1 VADAIA
7 KGIIDIGVKGSK
19 SVDKVLKST
28 RELRQVIKDL
38 NSTPITL
45 NKLLAG
51 EGTKAQQ
58 VVRAVTTEI
67 NNYTRAV
74 VNGTKA
80 LSNNEASL
88 VRQGSAFSRVAANA
102 KIGSVQYV
110 NAVQAQEKAE
120 QKLRLAQFERLK
132 AQQQLYGLGRME
144 TTESFKGIPELL
156 KFSSQVPNTIA
167 ALSAYRSELR
177 TVYELVDRGS
187 SHYAE
192 LEEAIK
198 KVDKE
203 LGKPRKIS
211 NIKGGQG
218 GLAGRE
224 QALKEAL
231 RIQNQLE
238 TGSDAHIKS
247 IVGVRKAQQAYNQEL
262 RVSKTIQSA
271 LNLDLIIWKRLL
283 DSVPALMGRIAG
295 GMKGLFLG
303 KFGKLGQAAGIIG
316 VSDAVQR
323 LIKIIPGLNQAWKK
337 NIETTAL
344 WVQRVTEGITGV
356 TVAYTALS
364 GLLGGAQWVVGA
376 IAGFVQFEAAASK
389 VVWSIEG
396 NMTKAFSLFGR
407 LARELPQLAQAIATT
422 MPQALG
428 GMGVKGSF
436 LDYMGDGSATGTIAD
451 ALGGGKGR
459 KEARRY
465 TRQGPT
471 ELQNAQKDLNQI
483 NKMLEQRNTT
493 SKGYTELL
501 QKQIQAKV
509 KIKELQKGINQ
520 FVDKTLQN
528 EIAAGNVYAKDAY
541 PQEYLEHI
549 NKSKEALKDLNKL
562 ETKNRD
568 QQRQDAD
575 KLIKDRGQARFDE
588 VKRRWQLEATGHKN
602 EMKRIK
608 ERQAAERQR
617 TAARNK
623 AWSRFG
629 ENVMLGAGFPMLF
642 GGGPGAVAGGLTG
655 AIGQSAMGSQGFGMQ
670 ILFSALGQQIDA
682 FVGKTA
688 ELGKAFNKI
697 NPNVDAVIG
706 SLGEVNTEYGKH
718 LEMLKKIKG
727 DAAAMVEA
735 TRRLTEIIGEGGVAA
750 MEKFGN
756 DSTKLGNEWKKMTTL
771 MMSSIAEL
779 INSSGILLALT
790 TKISR
795 SNRYKMFKNRID
807 DLGGENL
814 RGLSQDQLKMLELN
828 RLEGDI
834 QSGRGYKSNK
844 TWQRMTRNMTNMGVP
859 FVERF
864 SRTKNQQQ
872 DLVNVRNQI
881 DILMRKILAKE
892 GLGDLLGSGADK
904 LASIQKEVDLLERSF
919 AIGSKA
925 AGQEQEAAEILKEQ
939 NESRE
944 KKLTLNET
952 DILQQIQARDRLK
965 EQLEL
970 WEQIKDTIATG
981 LTSAI
986 QGLIDGTKSLGESLA
1001 SIAKSIGSMLLQSAI
1016 SGWIAP
1022 IGLPK
1027 TPGGNPPGA
1036 AEGMYMANGI
1046 KPFASGGLA
1055 TRPTLGLVGEAGE
1068 DEYIIP
1074 ASKMA
1079 SSMQRYSAG
1088 ARGEAVIPGTG
1099 SSYAGGG
1106 AGGSTTV
1113 NYSGPILNFNSE
1125 EFVPKSAVGQIIAT
1139 ATSQGAKAGEGR
1151 TLATLRNSRSA
1162 RSRLGM

>member
-1 VADAIA
+1 MSLFRARGSVMKTRGQDLMGGLTGDLPGKLIADSSSVF
-7 KGIIDIGVKGSK
+7 KSID
-19 SVDKVLKST
+19 
-28 RELRQVIKDL
+28 
-38 NSTPITL
+38 
-45 NKLLAG
+45 
-51 EGTKAQQ
+51 
-58 VVRAVTTEI
+58 
-67 NNYTRAV
+67 
-74 VNGTKA
+74 A
-80 LSNNEASL
+80 LSNYRNEL
-88 VRQGSAFSRVAANA
+88 TRIFNA
-102 KIGSVQYV
+102 VEIGSPVF
-110 NAVQAQEKAE
+110 K
-120 QKLRLAQFERLK
+120 
-132 AQQQLYGLGRME
+132 QLE
-144 TTESFKGIPELL
+144 TE
-156 KFSSQVPNTIA
+156 
-167 ALSAYRSELR
+167 
-177 TVYELVDRGS
+177 
-187 SHYAE
+187 
-192 LEEAIK
+192 IK
-198 KVDKE
+198 KVNALLE
-203 LGKPRKIS
+203 KPKTTKTP
-211 NIKGGQG
+211 NITRGIG

-262 RVSKTIQSA
+262 RISKTIQSA
-271 LNLDLIIWKRLL
+271 LNLDLIVWKKLL
-283 DSVPALMGRIAG
+283 DSVPAIMGKIAG
-295 GMKGLFLG
+295 GMKGLFMG
-303 KFGKLGQAAGIIG
+303 KFGKLGQAAGVIG
-316 VSDAVQR
+316 VSSAIEQLIQKIPFLDQGLKNNIQKWASWTQRAV
-323 LIKIIPGLNQAWKK
+323 
-337 NIETTAL
+337 
-344 WVQRVTEGITGV
+344 EGITGV
-356 TVAYTALS
+356 TIAYTALS
-364 GLLGGAQWVVGA
+364 GLLGSAQWVVGA

-549 NKSKEALKDLNKL
+549 NKSKEALKDLNML

-575 KLIKDRGQARFDE
+575 KLLKDRGQARFDE
-588 VKRRWQLEATGHKN
+588 VKKRWQLEATGHKN

-617 TAARNK
+617 TANRRK
-623 AWSRFG
+623 AMSRFG

-670 ILFSALGQQIDA
+670 ILFSALGQQVDA

-697 NPNVDAVIG
+697 NPDVDAVIG

-727 DAAAMVEA
+727 EEAAFEA
-735 TRRLTEIIGEGGVAA
+735 ARSRLVNLIGQGGVQNLD
-750 MEKFGN
+750 KFGQN
-756 DSTKLGNEWKKMTTL
+756 MQTLQNEWKKFTTL
-771 MMSSIAEL
+771 LMTSVAEL
-779 INSSGILLALT
+779 INSSGILLRLTQAVGQAARFKSAYRAANEGNEEMALLFAMREGIENRT
-790 TKISR
+790 TTGKYSERKKAMEELKEWDQKIDEAEIRRQNS
-795 SNRYKMFKNRID
+795 
-807 DLGGENL
+807 LG
-814 RGLSQDQLKMLELN
+814 
-828 RLEGDI
+828 
-834 QSGRGYKSNK
+834 
-844 TWQRMTRNMTNMGVP
+844 
-859 FVERF
+859 
-864 SRTKNQQQ
+864 TK
-872 DLVNVRNQI
+872 
-881 DILMRKILAKE
+881 
-892 GLGDLLGSGADK
+892 DLLGSGADK
-904 LASIQKEVDLLERSF
+904 AAALQEEIDLLEKSL

-939 NESRE
+939 NKSRE

-952 DILQQIQARDRLK
+952 DILQKIQARDRLK

-970 WEQIKDTIATG
+970 WNQIKDTIATG

-1001 SIAKSIGSMLLQSAI
+1001 SIAKQIGSMLIQSAI
-1016 SGWIAP
+1016 MGWLAP
-1022 IGLPK
+1022 VGMPK
-1027 TPGGNPPGA
+1027 IPGGTAKA

-1046 KPFASGGLA
+1046 KPFAYGGVA

-1079 SSMQRYSAG
+1079 ASMQRYSAG
-1088 ARGEAVIPGTG
+1088 ARGESVIPGTG
-1099 SSYAGGG
+1099 SSYAGSGG
-1106 AGGSTTV
+1106 SSTTV

-1139 ATSQGAKAGEGR
+1139 ATSQGARAGENR
-1151 TLATLRNSRSA
+1151 TLTTLRNSRSA

>member
-1 VADAIA
+1 MAGADATLKIDINISQVEKKLSKTEQRLKKVKDLAASLGKAETALFDGRSIKGGNKALEELAGKLKAASQSTFKFANNVAGLDKQIGKLQSVIRSAKTDTEEFRDAIA
-7 KGIIDIGVKGSK
+7 AAERAQMSLFRARGSVMKTRGQDLMGGLTGDLPGKLIADSSSVFRSID
-19 SVDKVLKST
+19 
-28 RELRQVIKDL
+28 
-38 NSTPITL
+38 
-45 NKLLAG
+45 
-51 EGTKAQQ
+51 
-58 VVRAVTTEI
+58 
-67 NNYTRAV
+67 
-74 VNGTKA
+74 A
-80 LSNNEASL
+80 LSNYRNEL
-88 VRQGSAFSRVAANA
+88 TRIFNA
-102 KIGSVQYV
+102 VEIGSPVF
-110 NAVQAQEKAE
+110 K
-120 QKLRLAQFERLK
+120 
-132 AQQQLYGLGRME
+132 QLE
-144 TTESFKGIPELL
+144 TE
-156 KFSSQVPNTIA
+156 
-167 ALSAYRSELR
+167 
-177 TVYELVDRGS
+177 
-187 SHYAE
+187 
-192 LEEAIK
+192 IK
-198 KVDKE
+198 KVNALLE
-203 LGKPRKIS
+203 KPKTTKTP
-211 NIKGGQG
+211 NITRGIG

-271 LNLDLIIWKRLL
+271 LNLDLIVWKKLL
-283 DSVPALMGRIAG
+283 DSVPAIMGKIAG
-295 GMKGLFLG
+295 GMKGLFMG
-303 KFGKLGQAAGIIG
+303 KFGKLGQAAGVIG
-316 VSDAVQR
+316 VSSAIEQLIQKIPFLDQGLKNNIQRWASWTQRAV
-323 LIKIIPGLNQAWKK
+323 
-337 NIETTAL
+337 
-344 WVQRVTEGITGV
+344 EGITGV
-356 TVAYTALS
+356 TIAWTALS
-364 GLLGGAQWVVGA
+364 GLLGGAQWVAGA

-396 NMTKAFSLFGR
+396 NMTRAFSLFGR

-483 NKMLEQRNTT
+483 NKMLEQRNVT
-493 SKGYTELL
+493 SKGYADLL
-501 QKQIQAKV
+501 RRQIQAKT

-520 FVDKTLQN
+520 FVDKTLQD

-562 ETKNRD
+562 ETQNRD

-588 VKRRWQLEATGHKN
+588 VKKRWQLEATGHKN

-608 ERQAAERQR
+608 ERVNAERQR
-617 TAARNK
+617 TAARKK

-727 DAAAMVEA
+727 EEAAMQA
-735 TRRLTEIIGEGGVAA
+735 ARNKLANLIGQGGVQNLD
-750 MEKFGN
+750 KFGQ
-756 DSTKLGNEWKKMTTL
+756 DMQKLQNEWKKFTTL
-771 MMSSIAEL
+771 LMTSVAEL
-779 INSSGILLALT
+779 INSSGILLRLTQAVSKAARFKSAYRAANEGNKEMALLFAMREGIENRT
-790 TKISR
+790 MTGKYSERKKAMEELKAWDQKIDEAEIKRQNSLGTK
-795 SNRYKMFKNRID
+795 
-807 DLGGENL
+807 
-814 RGLSQDQLKMLELN
+814 
-828 RLEGDI
+828 
-834 QSGRGYKSNK
+834 
-844 TWQRMTRNMTNMGVP
+844 
-859 FVERF
+859 
-864 SRTKNQQQ
+864 
-872 DLVNVRNQI
+872 
-881 DILMRKILAKE
+881 
-892 GLGDLLGSGADK
+892 DLLGSGADQAAA
-904 LASIQKEVDLLERSF
+904 LEEQIRHLERSLSL
-919 AIGSKA
+919 GTKR
-925 AGQEQEAAEILKEQ
+925 AE
-939 NESRE
+939 RE
-944 KKLTLNET
+944 KEIDEYFRSQGKNLET
-952 DILQQIQARDRLK
+952 VTQKQRDDVAVQLEKRDTLK
-965 EQLEL
+965 EQLEI
-970 WEQIKDTIATG
+970 WNQIKDTIATG

-986 QGLIDGTKSLGESLA
+986 EGLIAGTKSLGESLG
-1001 SIAKSIGSMLLQSAI
+1001 SIAKSIGSMLLQAGI
-1016 SGWIAP
+1016 SSWIGGMNFGGKAP
-1022 IGLPK
+1022 VNS
-1027 TPGGNPPGA
+1027 TPTYLVAQGG
-1036 AEGMYMANGI
+1036 YMANGI

-1099 SSYAGGG
+1099 SSYAGSGG
-1106 AGGSTTV
+1106 SSTTV

-1139 ATSQGAKAGEGR
+1139 ATARGASVGESR
-1151 TLATLRNSRSA
+1151 TISSLRNSRSR
-1162 RSRLGM
+1162 RSSLGL

>member
-1 VADAIA
+1 MADAIA
-7 KGIIDIGVKGSK
+7 QGIIDIGVKGQK
-19 SVDKVLKST
+19 SIDRVVKSTKQLNSVLKDLAKSSVTVNELNDT
-28 RELRQVIKDL
+28 RLKQEIKESAKLSLAMQKLR
-38 NSTPITL
+38 
-45 NKLLAG
+45 AY
-51 EGTKAQQ
+51 TKA
-58 VVRAVTTEI
+58 VDDSVRGV
-67 NNYTRAV
+67 R
-74 VNGTKA
+74 NGTAA
-80 LSNNEASL
+80 LADNEAGL
-88 VRQGSAFSRVAANA
+88 VRQSNAFARVAANA
-102 KIGSVQYV
+102 KVTGRSIVRFT

-120 QKLRLAQFERLK
+120 QQLRFTQFKRLEAQK
-132 AQQQLYGLGRME
+132 NLYGLGRMPGE
-144 TTESFKGIPELL
+144 VGSFKGVPELL
-156 KFSSQVPNTIA
+156 KFSNQVPNTIA

-271 LNLDLIIWKRLL
+271 LNLDLIVWKKLL
-283 DSVPALMGRIAG
+283 DSVPAIMGKIAG
-295 GMKGLFLG
+295 GMKGLFMG
-303 KFGKLGQAAGIIG
+303 KFGKLGQAAGVIG
-316 VSDAVQR
+316 VSSAIEQLIQKIPFLDQGLKNNIQRWASWTQRAV
-323 LIKIIPGLNQAWKK
+323 
-337 NIETTAL
+337 
-344 WVQRVTEGITGV
+344 EGITGV
-356 TVAYTALS
+356 TIAWTALS
-364 GLLGGAQWVVGA
+364 GLLGGAQWVAGA

-396 NMTKAFSLFGR
+396 NMTRAFSLFGR

-436 LDYMGDGSATGTIAD
+436 LDYMADDSATGKVAD

-562 ETKNRD
+562 ETQNRD

-588 VKRRWQLEATGHKN
+588 VKKRWQLEATGHKN
-602 EMKRIK
+602 EIKRIK

-617 TAARNK
+617 TANRRK
-623 AWSRFG
+623 AMSRFG

-670 ILFSALGQQIDA
+670 ILFSALGQQVDA

-697 NPNVDAVIG
+697 NPDVDAVIG

-727 DAAAMVEA
+727 EEAAFEA
-735 TRRLTEIIGEGGVAA
+735 ARSRLVNLIGQGGVQNLD
-750 MEKFGN
+750 KFGQN
-756 DSTKLGNEWKKMTTL
+756 MQTLQNEWKKFTTL
-771 MMSSIAEL
+771 LMTSVAEL
-779 INSSGILLALT
+779 INSSGILLRLTQAVGQAARFKSAYRAANEGNEEMALLFAMREGIENRT
-790 TKISR
+790 TTGKYSERKKAMEELKEWEQKIDEAEIRRQNS
-795 SNRYKMFKNRID
+795 
-807 DLGGENL
+807 LG
-814 RGLSQDQLKMLELN
+814 
-828 RLEGDI
+828 
-834 QSGRGYKSNK
+834 
-844 TWQRMTRNMTNMGVP
+844 
-859 FVERF
+859 
-864 SRTKNQQQ
+864 TK
-872 DLVNVRNQI
+872 
-881 DILMRKILAKE
+881 
-892 GLGDLLGSGADK
+892 DLLGSGADK
-904 LASIQKEVDLLERSF
+904 AAALEEQIKHLERSLEL
-919 AIGSKA
+919 GTKR
-925 AGQEQEAAEILKEQ
+925 AE
-939 NESRE
+939 RE
-944 KKLTLNET
+944 KEIDEYFRSQGKNLETVTQKQRDEVDIQLKKRDKL
-952 DILQQIQARDRLK
+952 Q
-965 EQLEL
+965 EQLEM
-970 WEQIKDTIATG
+970 WQQIKDVIAGGLTNAITG
-981 LTSAI
+981 LI
-986 QGLIDGTKSLGESLA
+986 EGTKTLGEALSGIL
-1001 SIAKSIGSMLLQSAI
+1001 KQIGQILIQKALTSWIGGLNFG
-1016 SGWIAP
+1016 SG
-1022 IGLPK
+1022 GV
-1027 TPGGNPPGA
+1027 
-1036 AEGMYMANGI
+1036 
-1046 KPFASGGLA
+1046 ASGGTSAMVAADNLKYGNTFPA
-1055 TRPTLGLVGEAGE
+1055 GSFSTGGMVTRPTVGLVGEAGE

-1079 SSMQRYSAG
+1079 ASMQRYSAG

-1106 AGGSTTV
+1106 TGGSTTV

-1139 ATSQGAKAGEGR
+1139 ATSQGARAGENR
-1151 TLATLRNSRSA
+1151 TLSTLRNSRSA

>member
-1 VADAIA
+1 MADAIA
-7 KGIIDIGVKGSK
+7 QGIIDIGVKGQK
-19 SVDKVLKST
+19 SIDRVVKSTKQLNSVLKDLAKSSVTVNELNDT
-28 RELRQVIKDL
+28 RLKQEIKESAKLSLAMQKLR
-38 NSTPITL
+38 
-45 NKLLAG
+45 AY
-51 EGTKAQQ
+51 TKA
-58 VVRAVTTEI
+58 VDDSVRGV
-67 NNYTRAV
+67 R
-74 VNGTKA
+74 NGTAA
-80 LSNNEASL
+80 LADNEAGL
-88 VRQGSAFSRVAANA
+88 VRQSNAFARVAANA
-102 KIGSVQYV
+102 KVTGRSIVRFT

-120 QKLRLAQFERLK
+120 QQLRFTQFKRLEAQK
-132 AQQQLYGLGRME
+132 NLYGLGRMPGE
-144 TTESFKGIPELL
+144 VGSFKGVPELL
-156 KFSSQVPNTIA
+156 KFSNQVPNTIA

-271 LNLDLIIWKRLL
+271 LNLDLIVWKKLL
-283 DSVPALMGRIAG
+283 DSVPAIMGKIAG
-295 GMKGLFLG
+295 GMKGLFMG
-303 KFGKLGQAAGIIG
+303 KFGKLGQAAGVIG
-316 VSDAVQR
+316 VSSAIEQLIQKIPFLDQGLKNNIQRWASWTQRAV
-323 LIKIIPGLNQAWKK
+323 
-337 NIETTAL
+337 
-344 WVQRVTEGITGV
+344 EGITGV
-356 TVAYTALS
+356 TIAWTALS
-364 GLLGGAQWVVGA
+364 GLLGGAQWVAGA

-396 NMTKAFSLFGR
+396 NMTRAFSLFGR

-436 LDYMGDGSATGTIAD
+436 LDYMADDSATGKVAD

-562 ETKNRD
+562 ETQNRD

-588 VKRRWQLEATGHKN
+588 VKKRWQLEATGHKN
-602 EMKRIK
+602 EIKRIK

-617 TAARNK
+617 TANRRK
-623 AWSRFG
+623 AMSRFG

-670 ILFSALGQQIDA
+670 ILFSALGQQVDA

-697 NPNVDAVIG
+697 NPDVDAVIG

-727 DAAAMVEA
+727 EEAAFEA
-735 TRRLTEIIGEGGVAA
+735 ARSRLVNLIGQGGVQNLD
-750 MEKFGN
+750 KFGQN
-756 DSTKLGNEWKKMTTL
+756 MQTLQNEWKKFTTL
-771 MMSSIAEL
+771 LMTSVAEL
-779 INSSGILLALT
+779 INSSGILLRLTQAVGQAARFKSAYRAANEGNEEMALLFAMREGIENRT
-790 TKISR
+790 TTGKYSERKKAMEELKEWEQKIDEAEIRRQNS
-795 SNRYKMFKNRID
+795 
-807 DLGGENL
+807 LG
-814 RGLSQDQLKMLELN
+814 
-828 RLEGDI
+828 
-834 QSGRGYKSNK
+834 
-844 TWQRMTRNMTNMGVP
+844 
-859 FVERF
+859 
-864 SRTKNQQQ
+864 TK
-872 DLVNVRNQI
+872 
-881 DILMRKILAKE
+881 
-892 GLGDLLGSGADK
+892 DLLGSGADK
-904 LASIQKEVDLLERSF
+904 AAALEEQIKHLERSLEL
-919 AIGSKA
+919 GTKR
-925 AGQEQEAAEILKEQ
+925 AE
-939 NESRE
+939 RE
-944 KKLTLNET
+944 KEIDEYFRSQGKNLETVTQKQRDEVDIQLKKRDKL
-952 DILQQIQARDRLK
+952 Q
-965 EQLEL
+965 EQLEM
-970 WEQIKDTIATG
+970 WQQIKDVIAGGLTNAITG
-981 LTSAI
+981 LI
-986 QGLIDGTKSLGESLA
+986 EGTKTLGEALSGIL
-1001 SIAKSIGSMLLQSAI
+1001 KQIGQILIQKALTSWIGGLNFG
-1016 SGWIAP
+1016 SG
-1022 IGLPK
+1022 GV
-1027 TPGGNPPGA
+1027 
-1036 AEGMYMANGI
+1036 
-1046 KPFASGGLA
+1046 ASGGTSAMVAADNLKYGNTFPA
-1055 TRPTLGLVGEAGE
+1055 GSFSTGGMVTRPTVGLVGEAGE

-1079 SSMQRYSAG
+1079 ASMQRYSAG

-1106 AGGSTTV
+1106 GGGSTTV

-1139 ATSQGAKAGEGR
+1139 ATSQGARAGENR
-1151 TLATLRNSRSA
+1151 TLSTLRNSRSA

>member
-1 VADAIA
+1 MAGADATL
-7 KGIIDIGVKGSK
+7 KIDINISQVEKKLSK
-19 SVDKVLKST
+19 TEQRLKKV
-28 RELRQVIKDL
+28 KDL
-38 NSTPITL
+38 AASLGKAETALFDGRSIKGG
-45 NKLLAG
+45 NKALEELAG
-51 EGTKAQQ
+51 KLKAASQSTFKFANNVAGLDKQ
-58 VVRAVTTEI
+58 IGKLQSVIRSAKTDTDEFRNAIAAAERAQMSLFRARGSVMK
-67 NNYTRAV
+67 TRGQDLMGGLTGDLPGKLIADSSSV
-74 VNGTKA
+74 FKSIDA
-80 LSNNEASL
+80 LSNYRNEL
-88 VRQGSAFSRVAANA
+88 TRIFNA
-102 KIGSVQYV
+102 VEIGSPVF
-110 NAVQAQEKAE
+110 K
-120 QKLRLAQFERLK
+120 
-132 AQQQLYGLGRME
+132 QLE
-144 TTESFKGIPELL
+144 TE
-156 KFSSQVPNTIA
+156 
-167 ALSAYRSELR
+167 
-177 TVYELVDRGS
+177 
-187 SHYAE
+187 
-192 LEEAIK
+192 IK
-198 KVDKE
+198 KVNALLE
-203 LGKPRKIS
+203 KPKTTKTP
-211 NIKGGQG
+211 NITRGIG

-262 RVSKTIQSA
+262 RISKTIQSA
-271 LNLDLIIWKRLL
+271 LNLDLIVWKKLL
-283 DSVPALMGRIAG
+283 DSVPAIMGKIAG
-295 GMKGLFLG
+295 GMKGLFMG
-303 KFGKLGQAAGIIG
+303 KFGKLGQAAGVIG
-316 VSDAVQR
+316 VSSAIEQLIQKIPFLDQGLKNNIQKWASWTQRAV
-323 LIKIIPGLNQAWKK
+323 
-337 NIETTAL
+337 
-344 WVQRVTEGITGV
+344 EGITGV
-356 TVAYTALS
+356 TIAYTALS
-364 GLLGGAQWVVGA
+364 GLLGSAQWVVGA

-549 NKSKEALKDLNKL
+549 NKSKEALKDLNML

-575 KLIKDRGQARFDE
+575 KLLKDRGQARFDE
-588 VKRRWQLEATGHKN
+588 VKKRWQFEATGHKN

-617 TAARNK
+617 TANRRK
-623 AWSRFG
+623 AMSRFG

-670 ILFSALGQQIDA
+670 ILFSALGQQVDA

-697 NPNVDAVIG
+697 NPDVDAVIG

-727 DAAAMVEA
+727 EEAAFEA
-735 TRRLTEIIGEGGVAA
+735 ARSRLVNLIGQGGVQNLD
-750 MEKFGN
+750 KFGQN
-756 DSTKLGNEWKKMTTL
+756 MQTLQNEWKKFTTL
-771 MMSSIAEL
+771 LMTSVAEL
-779 INSSGILLALT
+779 INSSGILLRLTQAVGQAARFKSAYRAANEGNEEMALLFAMREGIENRT
-790 TKISR
+790 TTGKYSERKKAMEELKEWDQKIDEAEIRRQNS
-795 SNRYKMFKNRID
+795 
-807 DLGGENL
+807 LG
-814 RGLSQDQLKMLELN
+814 
-828 RLEGDI
+828 
-834 QSGRGYKSNK
+834 
-844 TWQRMTRNMTNMGVP
+844 
-859 FVERF
+859 
-864 SRTKNQQQ
+864 TK
-872 DLVNVRNQI
+872 
-881 DILMRKILAKE
+881 
-892 GLGDLLGSGADK
+892 DLLGSGADK
-904 LASIQKEVDLLERSF
+904 AAALQEEIDLLEKSL

-939 NESRE
+939 NKSRE

-952 DILQQIQARDRLK
+952 DILQKIQARDRLK

-970 WEQIKDTIATG
+970 WNQIKDTIATG

-1001 SIAKSIGSMLLQSAI
+1001 SIAKQIGSMLIQSAI
-1016 SGWIAP
+1016 MGWLAP
-1022 IGLPK
+1022 VGMPK
-1027 TPGGNPPGA
+1027 IPGGTAKA

-1046 KPFASGGLA
+1046 KPFAYGGVA

-1079 SSMQRYSAG
+1079 ASMQRYSAG
-1088 ARGEAVIPGTG
+1088 ARGESVIPGTG
-1099 SSYAGGG
+1099 SSYAGSGG
-1106 AGGSTTV
+1106 SSTTV

-1139 ATSQGAKAGEGR
+1139 ATSQGARAGENR
-1151 TLATLRNSRSA
+1151 TLTTLRNSRSA

>member
-1 VADAIA
+1 MADAIA
-7 KGIIDIGVKGSK
+7 QGIIDIGVKGQK
-19 SVDKVLKST
+19 SIDRVVKSTKQLNSVLKDLAKSSVTVNELNDT
-28 RELRQVIKDL
+28 RLKQEIKESAKLSLAMQKLR
-38 NSTPITL
+38 
-45 NKLLAG
+45 AY
-51 EGTKAQQ
+51 TKA
-58 VVRAVTTEI
+58 VDDSVRGV
-67 NNYTRAV
+67 R
-74 VNGTKA
+74 NGTAA
-80 LSNNEASL
+80 LADNEAGL
-88 VRQGSAFSRVAANA
+88 VRQSNAFARVAANA
-102 KIGSVQYV
+102 KVTGRSIVRFT

-120 QKLRLAQFERLK
+120 QQLRFTQFKRLEAQK
-132 AQQQLYGLGRME
+132 NLYGLGRMPGE
-144 TTESFKGIPELL
+144 VGSFKGVPELL
-156 KFSSQVPNTIA
+156 KFSNQVPNTIA

-271 LNLDLIIWKRLL
+271 LNLDLIVWKKLL
-283 DSVPALMGRIAG
+283 DSVPAIMGKIAG
-295 GMKGLFLG
+295 GMKGLFMG
-303 KFGKLGQAAGIIG
+303 KFGKLGQAAGVIG
-316 VSDAVQR
+316 VSSAIEQLIQKIPFLDQGLKNNIQRWASWTQRAV
-323 LIKIIPGLNQAWKK
+323 
-337 NIETTAL
+337 
-344 WVQRVTEGITGV
+344 EGITGV
-356 TVAYTALS
+356 TIAWTALS
-364 GLLGGAQWVVGA
+364 GLLGGAQWVAGA

-396 NMTKAFSLFGR
+396 NMTRAFSLFGR

-436 LDYMGDGSATGTIAD
+436 LDYMADDSATGKVAD

-562 ETKNRD
+562 ETQNRD

-588 VKRRWQLEATGHKN
+588 VKKRWQLEATGHKN
-602 EMKRIK
+602 EIKRIK

-617 TAARNK
+617 TANRRK
-623 AWSRFG
+623 AMSRFG

-670 ILFSALGQQIDA
+670 ILFSALGQQVDA

-697 NPNVDAVIG
+697 NPDVDAVIG

-727 DAAAMVEA
+727 EEAAFEA
-735 TRRLTEIIGEGGVAA
+735 ARSRLVNLIGQGGVQNLD
-750 MEKFGN
+750 KFGQN
-756 DSTKLGNEWKKMTTL
+756 MQTLQNEWKKFTTL
-771 MMSSIAEL
+771 LMTSVAEL
-779 INSSGILLALT
+779 INSSGILLRLTQAVGQAARFKSAYRAANEGNEEMALLFAMREGIENRT
-790 TKISR
+790 TTGKYSERKKAMEELKEWDQKIDEAEIRRQNS
-795 SNRYKMFKNRID
+795 
-807 DLGGENL
+807 LG
-814 RGLSQDQLKMLELN
+814 
-828 RLEGDI
+828 
-834 QSGRGYKSNK
+834 
-844 TWQRMTRNMTNMGVP
+844 
-859 FVERF
+859 
-864 SRTKNQQQ
+864 TK
-872 DLVNVRNQI
+872 
-881 DILMRKILAKE
+881 
-892 GLGDLLGSGADK
+892 DLLGSGADK
-904 LASIQKEVDLLERSF
+904 AAALEEQIKHLERSLEL
-919 AIGSKA
+919 GTKR
-925 AGQEQEAAEILKEQ
+925 AE
-939 NESRE
+939 RE
-944 KKLTLNET
+944 KEIDEYFRSQGKNLETVTQKQRDEVDIQLKKRDKL
-952 DILQQIQARDRLK
+952 Q
-965 EQLEL
+965 EQLEM
-970 WEQIKDTIATG
+970 WQQIKDVIAGGLTNAITG
-981 LTSAI
+981 LI
-986 QGLIDGTKSLGESLA
+986 EGTKTLGEALSGIL
-1001 SIAKSIGSMLLQSAI
+1001 KQIGQILIQKALTSWIGGLNFG
-1016 SGWIAP
+1016 SG
-1022 IGLPK
+1022 GV
-1027 TPGGNPPGA
+1027 
-1036 AEGMYMANGI
+1036 
-1046 KPFASGGLA
+1046 ASGGTSAMVAADNLKYGNTFPA
-1055 TRPTLGLVGEAGE
+1055 GSFSTGGMVTRPTVGLVGEAGE

-1079 SSMQRYSAG
+1079 ASMQRYSAG

-1106 AGGSTTV
+1106 GGGSTTV

-1139 ATSQGAKAGEGR
+1139 ATSQGARAGENR
-1151 TLATLRNSRSA
+1151 TLSTLRNSRSA

>member
-1 VADAIA
+1 MAGADATLKIDINISQVEKKLSKTEQRLKKVKDLAASLGKAETALFDGRSIKGGNKALEELAGKLKAASQSTFKFANNVAGLDKQIGKLQSVIRSAKTDTDEFRDAIA
-7 KGIIDIGVKGSK
+7 AAERAQMSLFRARGSVMKTRGQDLMGGLTGDLPGKLIADSSSVFKSID
-19 SVDKVLKST
+19 
-28 RELRQVIKDL
+28 
-38 NSTPITL
+38 
-45 NKLLAG
+45 
-51 EGTKAQQ
+51 
-58 VVRAVTTEI
+58 
-67 NNYTRAV
+67 
-74 VNGTKA
+74 A
-80 LSNNEASL
+80 LSNYRNEL
-88 VRQGSAFSRVAANA
+88 TRIFNA
-102 KIGSVQYV
+102 VEIGSPVF
-110 NAVQAQEKAE
+110 K
-120 QKLRLAQFERLK
+120 
-132 AQQQLYGLGRME
+132 QLE
-144 TTESFKGIPELL
+144 TE
-156 KFSSQVPNTIA
+156 
-167 ALSAYRSELR
+167 
-177 TVYELVDRGS
+177 
-187 SHYAE
+187 
-192 LEEAIK
+192 IK
-198 KVDKE
+198 KVNALLE
-203 LGKPRKIS
+203 KPKTTKTP
-211 NIKGGQG
+211 NITRGIG
-218 GLAGRE
+218 GLTGRE

-262 RVSKTIQSA
+262 RISKTIQSA
-271 LNLDLIIWKRLL
+271 LNLDLIVWKKLL
-283 DSVPALMGRIAG
+283 DSVPAIMGKIAG
-295 GMKGLFLG
+295 GMKGLFMG
-303 KFGKLGQAAGIIG
+303 KFGKLGQAAGVIG
-316 VSDAVQR
+316 VSSAIEQLIQKIPFLDQGLKNNIQRWASWTQRAV
-323 LIKIIPGLNQAWKK
+323 
-337 NIETTAL
+337 
-344 WVQRVTEGITGV
+344 EGITGV
-356 TVAYTALS
+356 TIAYTALS
-364 GLLGGAQWVVGA
+364 GLLGSAQWVVGA

-588 VKRRWQLEATGHKN
+588 VKKRWQLEATGHKN

-617 TAARNK
+617 TQARSK

-670 ILFSALGQQIDA
+670 ILFSALGQQVDA

-727 DAAAMVEA
+727 EEAAMQA
-735 TRRLTEIIGEGGVAA
+735 ARNKLANLIGQGGVQNLD
-750 MEKFGN
+750 KFGQ
-756 DSTKLGNEWKKMTTL
+756 DMQKLQNEWKKFTTL
-771 MMSSIAEL
+771 LMTSIAEL
-779 INSSGILLALT
+779 INSSGILLRLTQAVSKAARFKSAYRAANEGNEEMALLFAM
-790 TKISR
+790 R
-795 SNRYKMFKNRID
+795 
-807 DLGGENL
+807 
-814 RGLSQDQLKMLELN
+814 
-828 RLEGDI
+828 EGI
-834 QSGRGYKSNK
+834 
-844 TWQRMTRNMTNMGVP
+844 
-859 FVERF
+859 E
-864 SRTKNQQQ
+864 SRTTTGKYSERRKAMEELKAWDQK
-872 DLVNVRNQI
+872 I
-881 DILMRKILAKE
+881 DEAEIKRQNS
-892 GLGDLLGSGADK
+892 LGTKDLLGSGADK
-904 LASIQKEVDLLERSF
+904 IALLDEEIKHLEKSLQIGTKKAGIEREIAEFYKEQGKQVKDIAPKEVENLRTKLE
-919 AIGSKA
+919 
-925 AGQEQEAAEILKEQ
+925 Q
-939 NESRE
+939 
-944 KKLTLNET
+944 
-952 DILQQIQARDRLK
+952 RDSLK
-965 EQLEL
+965 EQLEI
-970 WEQIKDTIATG
+970 WGQIKDTIATG

-986 QGLIDGTKSLGESLA
+986 EGLIAGTKSLGESLA
-1001 SIAKSIGSMLLQSAI
+1001 SIARNIGSMLLQAGI
-1016 SGWIAP
+1016 SSWIGGMGVPTKAKFPTAP
-1022 IGLPK
+1022 VV
-1027 TPGGNPPGA
+1027 A
-1036 AEGMYMANGI
+1036 AQGMYMANGI

-1139 ATSQGAKAGEGR
+1139 ATSQGAKAGENR
-1151 TLATLRNSRSA
+1151 TLSTLRNSRSA